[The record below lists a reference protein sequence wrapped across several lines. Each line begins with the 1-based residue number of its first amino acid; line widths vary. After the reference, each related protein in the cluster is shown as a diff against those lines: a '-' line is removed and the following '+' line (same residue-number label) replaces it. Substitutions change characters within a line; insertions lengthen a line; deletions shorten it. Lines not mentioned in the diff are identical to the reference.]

1 MMMSESGRREAAGAQ
16 AGAIIQIVS
25 ALKRISLLKAINY
38 WRTKQCQN
46 RARLVAEV
54 VCAN

>member
-1 MMMSESGRREAAGAQ
+1 MMMSVCGRREAAGAQ